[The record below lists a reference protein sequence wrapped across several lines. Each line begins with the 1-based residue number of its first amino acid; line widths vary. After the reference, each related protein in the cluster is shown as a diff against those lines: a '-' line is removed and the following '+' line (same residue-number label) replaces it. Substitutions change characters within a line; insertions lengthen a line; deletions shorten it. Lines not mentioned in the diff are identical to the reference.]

1 MYLYWLKNGV
11 KSKKKKRFLHHSW
24 NLFSNSF
31 VTIEE
36 NGFMCFAVHRT
47 VFSPCIKMHEVIS
60 HHLSWHC
67 SACHALVP
75 ALTRLIVHCVGVL
88 LRGGCNASWARLCTA
103 CRLQVGHLCSSA
115 STFLVAPWMNSVGAV
130 CPGQGPVFSLCSD
143 RICTTCQWVRLLP
156 CRGIVVAV
164 LVSSCGARAPSW
176 HKPGP
181 SAADRLREGSTL
193 WEALLYA
200 SAALVFAF
208 DLFLALFGLSVLR
221 WDQMLYLQKGKVG
234 HSKQVQSWFK

>member
-88 LRGGCNASWARLCTA
+88 LRGGCNASWPGCVRPVG
-103 CRLQVGHLCSSA
+103 CRLDTSVVVQAH
-115 STFLVAPWMNSVGAV
+115 FL
-130 CPGQGPVFSLCSD
+130 
-143 RICTTCQWVRLLP
+143 LLP
-156 CRGIVVAV
+156 GWILWV
-164 LVSSCGARAPSW
+164 LYVLDRAQFFPFAQTAFVP
-176 HKPGP
+176 H
-181 SAADRLREGSTL
+181 
-193 WEALLYA
+193 A
-200 SAALVFAF
+200 SE
-208 DLFLALFGLSVLR
+208 
-221 WDQMLYLQKGKVG
+221 VG
-234 HSKQVQSWFK
+234 CFHAEE